1 MDESNQ
7 EAENGR
13 TRNTNTNVNT
23 NSSIGSNAE
32 EHFSTLL
39 RLVKAKSP
47 AKAESV
53 QNLIEMLSNNL
64 IDAEMFVSNLE
75 SIIYHTD

>member
-7 EAENGR
+7 ETENGR
-13 TRNTNTNVNT
+13 TRNTNANVN
-23 NSSIGSNAE
+23 IGSNAE
-32 EHFSTLL
+32 KHLSSLL
-39 RLVKAKSP
+39 KLVRAKSP
-47 AKAESV
+47 AKVESV

-75 SIIYHTD
+75 NIIYHMD